1 MKKKIITLLLVFCLA
16 ICFVGCGKSTT
27 DKNDGNEN
35 STPAQ
40 SDVVSV
46 NDAVKKT
53 QELDSV
59 DATLKMEMKMSED
72 GMDITIP
79 IVADIK
85 AKALKSDSPI
95 ISTVMTMSMMGEE
108 LEMEMYQENDWVYI
122 AEGGTGYKMS
132 AADMGSDYDYAGDMK
147 DMLKTLPDDL
157 VKSAK
162 SEKAEDGST
171 TYTIDVSGE
180 KFTEIYADFL
190 SDVNE
195 DSGMTG
201 EDVKI
206 SDVIIKITTANG
218 YVSVYEM
225 NFIMDVTIDE
235 VASKFDVNAS
245 ITYNN
250 LGKEVTVTPPDGY
263 QDFEELGGFDD
274 YEDYEDL
281 EDFEF

>member
-190 SDVNE
+190 SGVNE

-206 SDVIIKITTANG
+206 SDVIIKITTSND

-250 LGKEVTVTPPDGY
+250 LGKEVTVTPPSGY